1 MSGSLFRYAS
11 CPPSFRRIGDFIP
24 HQYGGQ
30 FWVNLL
36 LYQALGSPKK
46 APPPTGMVELLC
58 DQLETDMGHCD
69 LFQWHNCLAPSI
81 FQSEIRLDGVSNQR
95 HMCFLC
101 NGNQNVT
108 KPFQKRN
115 AKTRGREERAGLRST
130 SFERNLI
137 ETGLTG
143 LMVFPASALSR

>member
-1 MSGSLFRYAS
+1 MSGSLSRYAS

-46 APPPTGMVELLC
+46 APPPTGMVKLLC

-69 LFQWHNCLAPSI
+69 LFQWLNNILTPLRLTPITLLRQRLWRAVRSVY
-81 FQSEIRLDGVSNQR
+81 QSEIRLDCVSNQR
-95 HMCFLC
+95 HLC
-101 NGNQNVT
+101 CRCNRNQT
-108 KPFQKRN
+108 LAKTFQKCN
-115 AKTRGREERAGLRST
+115 AKQGIPAG
-130 SFERNLI
+130 E
-137 ETGLTG
+137 G
-143 LMVFPASALSR
+143 V